1 MAVRWLVLPT
11 VAVTFVA
18 GTQTLQKYLLLHL
31 WSETYRSAYELTA
44 SAAACDLTTS

>member
-1 MAVRWLVLPT
+1 VFCHERHESLL
-11 VAVTFVA
+11 VA

-44 SAAACDLTTS
+44 SATVFDLTTS